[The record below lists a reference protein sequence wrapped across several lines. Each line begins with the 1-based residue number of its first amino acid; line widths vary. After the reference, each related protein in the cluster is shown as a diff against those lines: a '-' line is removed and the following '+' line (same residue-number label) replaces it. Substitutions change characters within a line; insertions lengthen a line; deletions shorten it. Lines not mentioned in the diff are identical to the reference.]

1 MMRGFIYALLTILV
15 ATSGQLILKIG
26 IEKSLINNNLKSLTN
41 FSEFLLVFIHPLIL
55 LGLLFYA
62 FSALLWIVVLTE
74 LNLSVAYPILG
85 LSYVL
90 VLFFSYIFLGE
101 SLSAFKIFGTIFV
114 LIGIIF
120 IGVESKG

>member
-85 LSYVL
+85 LSYIL